1 MTAKPAEQVPPTL
14 ATARIVSATAER
26 ISRDV
31 ETLAGLTAKLR
42 GLIFVDPDELARLRN
57 IEIAAS
63 ESLSR
68 IMADDIDAAMIRLRD
83 SLAGDWVLNEK
94 GSL

>member
-14 ATARIVSATAER
+14 ATARIVSATADR

-31 ETLAGLTAKLR
+31 ETLTGLTAKLR
-42 GLIFVDPDELARLRN
+42 GLVFVDPDELARLRN

-63 ESLSR
+63 DFISAR
-68 IMADDIDAAMIRLRD
+68 DADDIDAAIIRLRD
-83 SLAGDWVLNEK
+83 ALAGDWVLNERV
-94 GSL
+94 SR